1 MTDTTDGDTGPG
13 STPGPPAPAMSFGG
27 AGRHLGHSERASIG
41 RSERDRVPRGALAG
55 WEPAPGRPDPIEIL
69 EAQAQTRLPDLVPI
83 RYGRMAVSPFT
94 FYRGSAAVMAADLA
108 SQPRTS
114 LTVQLCGDAHLSN
127 FGVFASP
134 ERTLV
139 FDLNDFDETLPGPF
153 EWDTKRLAASFIV
166 AGRTLGWSKAFAQR
180 SLTFAMGAYRLRM
193 AEYAGMGALETWYS
207 RITVD
212 DLRAYLPRDRR
223 ATGVEAITRLAV
235 RKDNLGALNKLTVVV
250 DGRRQFRDTPPLLT
264 RIGDDVVP
272 DIDTLFRAYRRTLP
286 PDRRQLL
293 DRYRFVDLARKVVGV
308 GSVGTRC
315 WVVYLEG
322 TRDGDPLFLQVKEA
336 QASVLEAHLGK
347 ARQRHHGQRVVIGQK
362 LMQAASDV
370 FLGWMTGPTGPHYYW
385 RQLWDAKLSADL
397 EAMKEPGLL
406 AYARICGWA
415 LARAH
420 ARSGNAAAIAA
431 YMGTSGR
438 FERSMLEF
446 GEAYADQTERDHAAL
461 VTAIE
466 LGRVEALPGL

>member
-1 MTDTTDGDTGPG
+1 MDGEPG
-13 STPGPPAPAMSFGG
+13 SASASQPDVPARSFGRTV
-27 AGRHLGHSERASIG
+27 RHRGHSEHAATG
-41 RSERDRVPRGALAG
+41 KLERDRVPRKAHAG
-55 WEPAPGRPDPIEIL
+55 WEAAPGRSDPIAIL
-69 EAQAQTRLPDLVPI
+69 EAQAQTRLADLVPI

-108 SQPRTS
+108 TQPRTAIR
-114 LTVQLCGDAHLSN
+114 VQLCGDAHLSN
-127 FGVFASP
+127 FGIYASP
-134 ERTLV
+134 ERNLV
-139 FDLNDFDETLPGPF
+139 FDVNDFDETLPGPF

-166 AGRTLGWSKAFAQR
+166 AGRTLGWSRALAQR
-180 SLTFAMGAYRLRM
+180 MLTFAMGSYRLRM
-193 AEYAGMGALETWYS
+193 AEYSRIGALDTWYS

-212 DLRAYLPRDRR
+212 DLRAYLPRERR
-223 ATGVEAITRLAV
+223 ASGVETLTRLALK
-235 RKDNLGALNKLTVVV
+235 KDNLGALNKLTEVV
-250 DGRRQFRDTPPLLT
+250 DGRRRFRDAPPLLT
-264 RIGDDVVP
+264 RIDHDAFL
-272 DIDTLFRAYRRTLP
+272 DIDGLFRAYRRTLP
-286 PDRRQLL
+286 LDRRQLL

-315 WVVYLEG
+315 LVVYLEG
-322 TRDGDPLFLQVKEA
+322 TQDGDPLFLQVKEA

-347 ARQRHHGQRVVIGQK
+347 ARQRHHGQRVVVGQK

-370 FLGWMTGPTGPHYYW
+370 FLGWMTGPAGPHFYW

-397 EAMKEPGLL
+397 EVMREAGLL

-446 GEAYADQTERDHAAL
+446 AEAYADQTERDHAAL
-461 VTAIE
+461 VAAIE
-466 LGRVEALPGL
+466 SGRLAAESGI

>member
-1 MTDTTDGDTGPG
+1 MADATDEGPG
-13 STPGPPAPAMSFGG
+13 TGSAARPEITAMSFGG
-27 AGRHLGHSERASIG
+27 AGRHRGHAEHAAIG
-41 RSERDRVPRGALAG
+41 KLERDRVPRKAHGG
-55 WEPAPGRPDPIEIL
+55 WEPAPDRADPIEL
-69 EAQAQTRLPDLVPI
+69 LQAQAATRLPDLVPI

-94 FYRGSAAVMAADLA
+94 FYRGAAAVMAADLA
-108 SQPRTS
+108 TQPRTS
-114 LTVQLCGDAHLSN
+114 LKVQLCGDAHVSN
-127 FGVFASP
+127 FGIYASP
-134 ERTLV
+134 ERNLV

-153 EWDTKRLAASFIV
+153 EWDTKRLAASIIV
-166 AGRTLGWSKAFAQR
+166 AGRTLGWPRALAHR
-180 SLTFAMGAYRLRM
+180 MLTFAMGSYRLRM

-207 RITVD
+207 HITVD

-223 ATGVEAITRLAV
+223 AVSIELITRLAV
-235 RKDNLGALNKLTVVV
+235 KKDNLGALNKLTEVV
-250 DGRRQFRDTPPLLT
+250 DGRRRFRDTPPLLT
-264 RIGDDVVP
+264 RIDHDALT
-272 DIDTLFRAYRRTLP
+272 DIDALFRAYRRTLP

-347 ARQRHHGQRVVIGQK
+347 PRQRHHGQRVVVGQK

-370 FLGWMTGPTGPHYYW
+370 FLGWMTAPAGPQYYW
-385 RQLWDAKLSADL
+385 RQLWDAKLSVDL
-397 EAMKEPGLL
+397 EALREPGLL
-406 AYARICGWA
+406 VTARVCGWA

-420 ARSGNAAAIAA
+420 ARSGNAAGIAA

-446 GEAYADQTERDHAAL
+446 AEAYADQTEHDHATL
-461 VTAIE
+461 VAAIE
-466 LGRVEALPGL
+466 TGRVRAENGI